1 MHQGNVVFSHN
12 SRYLF
17 FQMMSNTKQIP
28 LNIAYNADS
37 LWKADHLCLPLMMNL
52 SAMPK
57 MK

>member
-1 MHQGNVVFSHN
+1 MV
-12 SRYLF
+12 
-17 FQMMSNTKQIP
+17 SNTQQTP

-37 LWKADHLCLPLMMNL
+37 LWEADHLYFLLKVNL